1 MNESASAD
9 SPVEFYATD
18 LVHLGAEEAVAAIV
32 DHAVALQAS
41 DLFFLT
47 NSKSLTISCRANGV
61 LKELAVV
68 PYDMG
73 RHMVSYIKAQADMDI
88 SEHRRPQ
95 DGRWVLQKGDQQR
108 IDMRLNSISTL
119 CGEDIAVRIANG
131 EHGQLGLDELG
142 MSTAQLAQFKS
153 MLETPA
159 GLLLVTGP
167 TGTGKTTTLYSA
179 LKYLSDGSRKINT
192 IEDPVESILPGVR
205 QSQVQ
210 PKIGLGFAEIL
221 RSILRQA
228 PDIIMV
234 GEIRDEE
241 TAKTAIRAA
250 NSGLLVMATMHAP
263 IASAPVQSLLALG
276 TKPYFLANC
285 LLGVVAQQLVRK
297 LCPDCRIAIDISDS
311 PQTFEEV
318 RPLLAAG
325 EGKTIYGPAGCAHC
339 LNEGYIGRTGLF
351 EVLSINATLR
361 KVIAAN
367 TSTAELH
374 RAAIE
379 QGMVEMRKAA
389 LLKMAKG
396 VTSMDAVLRQISAE
410 DLGLSN

>member
-1 MNESASAD
+1 MNEPASAE

-18 LVHLGAEEAVAAIV
+18 LVHLGAEDAVAAVV
-32 DHAVALQAS
+32 DHAVALRAS

-47 NSKSLTISCRANGV
+47 NQKSMTISCRANGV

-88 SEHRRPQ
+88 AEHRRPQ
-95 DGRWVLQKGDQQR
+95 DGRWVLQKDDQR
-108 IDMRLNSISTL
+108 VDMRLNSISTL

-131 EHGQLGLDELG
+131 EHGQITLDELG
-142 MSTAQLAQFKS
+142 MSAPQMAQFKS

-192 IEDPVESILPGVR
+192 IEDPVEAILPGVR

-210 PKIGLGFAEIL
+210 PKISLGFAEIL

-250 NSGLLVMATMHAP
+250 NSGLLVLATMHAP
-263 IASAPVQSLLALG
+263 VASAPIQSLLALG

-297 LCPDCRIAIDISDS
+297 LCPKCRIEIDISDS
-311 PQTFEEV
+311 PQTFEEI
-318 RPLLAAG
+318 RPLLKG
-325 EGKTIYGPAGCAHC
+325 EEGKKIYGPAGCDAC
-339 LNEGYIGRTGLF
+339 LNEGYIGRTGVF
-351 EVLSINATLR
+351 EVLTINAPLR
-361 KVIAAN
+361 KLIAAN
-367 TSTAELH
+367 TPTAELH
-374 RAAIE
+374 QAAVAE
-379 QGMVEMRKAA
+379 GMVEMRKAA
-389 LLKMAKG
+389 LLKMARG
-396 VTSMDAVLRQISAE
+396 VTSMDAILRQISAE